1 MSAERDIKFT
11 AADFRRLRQMLYQ
24 RVGIALNDSKSHM
37 AYSRLVKRVRQLGMR
52 QFSDYLDLLDGAGND
67 PEWQHFV
74 NALTT
79 NLTAFFR
86 EPHHFD
92 LLRLHAMERA
102 GQERVYRVWSAAVS
116 TGEEA
121 YSIAMTL
128 LSLPQ
133 LNRQRLE
140 LVASDID
147 TRVLS
152 HAADGIYDVERAKS
166 LDDAQLRR
174 YFLRGVGRNAGK
186 VRIRREV
193 REQLSFYQF
202 NLVAAQ
208 WPDMGRFDVIF
219 CRNVLI
225 YFDKP
230 TQAAILQHFADCL
243 QPDGLLF
250 LGHSE
255 NIQHLSDAFQS
266 CGRTAYRLVNHT
278 VRG

>member
-1 MSAERDIKFT
+1 MSTERDIKFT

-24 RVGIALNDSKSHM
+24 RVGISLNDSKSHM
-37 AYSRLVKRVRQLGMR
+37 AYSRLAKRLRHLGMR
-52 QFSDYLDLLDGAGND
+52 QFSDYLDLLDDVGDEA
-67 PEWQHFV
+67 EWQHFV

-102 GQERVYRVWSAAVS
+102 QQDRHYRVWSAAVS

-128 LSLPQ
+128 LALPQ
-133 LNRQRLE
+133 LNSQRLE
-140 LVASDID
+140 IVASDID
-147 TRVLS
+147 TKVLS
-152 HAADGIYDVERAKS
+152 QAADGVYDSERIKP
-166 LDDAQLRR
+166 LDSKQLKRF
-174 YFLRGVGRNAGK
+174 FLRGVGRNAGK
-186 VRIRREV
+186 VRIRKEV
-193 REQLSFYQF
+193 REQLAFYQF
-202 NLVAAQ
+202 NLVAPE

-230 TQAAILQHFADCL
+230 TQAAILQRFANCL

-255 NIQHLSDAFQS
+255 NIQHLSNDFQS
-266 CGRTAYRLVNHT
+266 CGRTAYRLVHPA
-278 VRG
+278 VRS

>member
-1 MSAERDIKFT
+1 MSTERDIKFT

-24 RVGIALNDSKSHM
+24 RVGISLNDSKSHM
-37 AYSRLVKRVRQLGMR
+37 AYSRLAKRVRQLGMR
-52 QFSDYLDLLDGAGND
+52 QFADYLDLLEKSEGEA
-67 PEWQHFV
+67 EWQHFV

-92 LLRLHAMERA
+92 LLRLHAMERVA
-102 GQERVYRVWSAAVS
+102 QERHYRVWSAAVS

-152 HAADGIYDVERAKS
+152 QAADGVYDAERAKVLDSS
-166 LDDAQLRR
+166 LLKRF
-174 YFLRGVGRNAGK
+174 FLRGVGHNAGK

-202 NLVAAQ
+202 NLVAAE

-230 TQAAILQHFADCL
+230 TQAAILQRLAASL

-266 CGRTAYRLVNHT
+266 CGRTAYRLANHN
-278 VRG
+278 VRR

>member
-1 MSAERDIKFT
+1 MSTERDIKFT

-24 RVGIALNDSKSHM
+24 RVGISLNDSKSHM
-37 AYSRLVKRVRQLGMR
+37 AYSRLAKRVRQLGMN
-52 QFSDYLDLLDGAGND
+52 QFSQYLDLLDGGAD
-67 PEWQHFV
+67 HAEWEHFV

-79 NLTAFFR
+79 NLTSFFR

-92 LLRLHAMERA
+92 LLRLHALERA
-102 GQERVYRVWSAAVS
+102 GQDRHYRVWSSAVS

-140 LVASDID
+140 IVASDID

-152 HAADGIYDVERAKS
+152 QAADGIYDLERTKN
-166 LDDAQLRR
+166 LDSNQLKRF
-174 YFLRGVGRNAGK
+174 FLRGIGRNAGK
-186 VRIRREV
+186 VRIRKEI

-202 NLVAAQ
+202 NLVAGQ
-208 WPDMGRFDVIF
+208 WPEMGRFDVIF

-225 YFDKP
+225 YFDKA
-230 TQAAILQHFADCL
+230 TQAAILQHFAQCL
-243 QPDGLLF
+243 RPDGLLF

-255 NIQHLSDAFQS
+255 NLQHLSDAFQA
-266 CGRTAYRLVNHT
+266 CGRTAYRLHHKPAGN
-278 VRG
+278 

>member
-24 RVGIALNDSKSHM
+24 RVGISLNDSKSHM
-37 AYSRLVKRVRQLGMR
+37 AYSRLAKRVRQLGFR
-52 QFSDYLDLLDGAGND
+52 QFSDYLDLLDGSVETE
-67 PEWQHFV
+67 EWQHFV

-102 GQERVYRVWSAAVS
+102 GQDRLYRVWSSAVS

-140 LVASDID
+140 VVASDID

-152 HAADGIYDVERAKS
+152 HAADGVYDVERTRT
-166 LDDAQLRR
+166 LDTALLKR

-186 VRIRREV
+186 VRIRKELREH
-193 REQLSFYQF
+193 LSFYQF
-202 NLVAAQ
+202 NLVAEP

-230 TQAAILQHFADCL
+230 TQAAILQRFARCL

-255 NIQHLSDAFQS
+255 NIMHLTDAFQS
-266 CGRTAYRLVNHT
+266 CGRTAYRLLGQDA
-278 VRG
+278 RE

>member
-1 MSAERDIKFT
+1 
-11 AADFRRLRQMLYQ
+11 
-24 RVGIALNDSKSHM
+24 
-37 AYSRLVKRVRQLGMR
+37 
-52 QFSDYLDLLDGAGND
+52 
-67 PEWQHFV
+67 
-74 NALTT
+74 
-79 NLTAFFR
+79 
-86 EPHHFD
+86 
-92 LLRLHAMERA
+92 MERA
-102 GQERVYRVWSAAVS
+102 GQDRLYRVWSAAVS

-140 LVASDID
+140 WWPRISTPGCSVMPRTAFMMPS
-147 TRVLS
+147 VP
-152 HAADGIYDVERAKS
+152 A
-166 LDDAQLRR
+166 LDDIQLKR

-186 VRIRREV
+186 VRIRREL

-230 TQAAILQHFADCL
+230 TQAAILQHFARCL

-255 NIQHLSDAFQS
+255 NIQHLTDAFQS
-266 CGRTAYRLVNHT
+266 CGRTAYRLLNHEA
-278 VRG
+278 RMK